1 MLNAVQQHQL
11 HDQTTRRGSWTPGPV
26 AEVPPSTSSPLR
38 FTPPEP
44 THLVSKH
51 GSPPASPVQT
61 VRIDLFVPGKAPL
74 IQISEDKPITAAGAE
89 GGSGGQNRRF
99 SWQSQATEVSPA
111 RAAGKNGF
119 RWQITNESAF
129 SEFSGGR
136 NTHRSGD
143 SGGGSKGLKN
153 SMFAIAKKGSA
164 GSAGKFGR
172 DKVEMDMFFPD
183 ISVKESLRFVSVGSK
198 LERLK
203 RSGGCKCAPCK
214 SGVMKVVEVFHA
226 NLDIE
231 KQAMIL
237 MNLEDNHMTEVFLQE
252 ITAVRPMAITDRGW
266 GLVGTST
273 TKNPTL
279 NEFKVVTQKERFTFL
294 AESRKHVKYWVT
306 ALQTQLNN
314 LRRNQDGGGQIMNYV
329 RTKFRMADINH
340 DGRLCL
346 DEVQKLFRSM
356 NCFQSQGHL
365 RDLFLDFDKDNSGS
379 LCENEFVDL
388 FRYMLVKPALKHYF
402 ERYSIL
408 DDVLQERVVP
418 FNCLSR
424 FLEEVQG
431 DIVDE
436 HQVAKE
442 LKNFSEPLLTEGHDG
457 LTEIGFYTYVCST
470 TNAIMNP
477 DRAYC
482 NQDMEQPLSRYW
494 ISTSHNTYLEG
505 GQIAGH
511 ASVDQYLQVLESGCR
526 CVEIDCWDGPNKE
539 PIVTHGHT
547 MTTHIL
553 FQQVVCAL
561 RDHGFKNSPYPL
573 ILSLEMHCSDEQVC
587 RIGQILEETF
597 GDMLL
602 QHPPTGH
609 YGEKLVSPHAA
620 QNKVLVKAKL
630 HSAKKSGDG
639 GDDSSASRVTFDSN
653 QGDVS
658 LASLELS
665 SEGEVEEEVVEG
677 TDTTYNGSASASPLV
692 RPSVSRGSAL
702 SMRTN
707 GSDVSFAVVGPDRSS
722 YEEKRDSAVPESA
735 MQDFR
740 STTRTAIIKRESA
753 NSPAKSIVASVNT
766 SKFWSSSS
774 VSSIK
779 TQTIA
784 RGRANHI
791 SAGIGAYNRC
801 IYLAAKKC
809 HNLEQKREPCN
820 VASFE
825 ASKIPKLIKKHGS
838 ATMKEYHQT
847 QLTRIYPHGQNI
859 NSQNFSPLL
868 HWAHGAQMVA
878 MNYQTTDAGMLMH
891 EAMFREYNGG
901 CGYVLKP
908 HSALHENQEGAA
920 FMSLAITVISGH
932 FLPKPLGE
940 EHLENINPSVV
951 VSIHGKDGLIQ
962 REETPTIPSQGFSPE
977 WGSRFNFEVMSQDDV
992 SIVTFE
998 VLHNK
1003 IGLASRRSVTTG
1015 PPTRSAGAAKSS
1027 GKFVAAA
1034 AFPMKCLRSGLR
1046 WVQLFSEKRESM
1058 PNCGLLVQVQLTRDK
1073 ADSSM
1078 LDTTSAPQQGA
1089 MPSRTRST
1097 GSNVSPPPSGVHT
1110 PSSQEGGAAVHPE
1123 TWGAAGSMVQ
1133 FASIGSTRGE
1143 DNEQPKWLSEVRG
1156 DSQDGLVA
1164 QDLFKG
1170 LVVSS
1175 SYGDNKDYPIAR
1187 LEEGPPAA
1195 PMSFMSCLSCAN
1207 CGSSAPPTSV
1217 FHRVSDEE
1225 LLHI

>member
-1 MLNAVQQHQL
+1 MLNAAQHQL
-11 HDQTTRRGSWTPGPV
+11 HDQSTRRGTPGPV
-26 AEVPPSTSSPLR
+26 AEVPLSSSPLLR
-38 FTPPEP
+38 CTPPEP

-61 VRIDLFVPGKAPL
+61 ARIDPFLPGKAPL
-74 IQISEDKPITAAGAE
+74 IQISEDKPISVAGAE

-99 SWQSQATEVSPA
+99 SWQSQATEVPHA
-111 RAAGKNGF
+111 RAVGKNGF
-119 RWQITNESAF
+119 RWQKTNESAF
-129 SEFSGGR
+129 TDSGR
-136 NTHRSGD
+136 NTLRSGD
-143 SGGGSKGLKN
+143 SGSGSGSKGLKN
-153 SMFAIAKKGSA
+153 SIFVIAKKVSN

-172 DKVEMDMFFPD
+172 DQVEMEMFFPD

-203 RSGGCKCAPCK
+203 RSGGYKCAPCK
-214 SGVMKVVEVFHA
+214 SRVMKVVEVFHA

-237 MNLEDNHMTEVFLQE
+237 MNDEDNHPTEVFLQE

-266 GLVGTST
+266 VLVGTST
-273 TKNPTL
+273 TKNLSL

-314 LRRNQDGGGQIMNYV
+314 LRRNQAGGGQIMNYV

-365 RDLFLDFDKDNSGS
+365 RDLFLDFDKDKSGS

-388 FRYMLVKPALKHYF
+388 FRHMLEKPALKPYF
-402 ERYSIL
+402 QTYSIL

-418 FNCLSR
+418 FNLLSR

-431 DIVDE
+431 DNVDE

-457 LTEIGFYTYVCST
+457 LTEIGFYSYVCST

-477 DRAYC
+477 VRAYC

-547 MTTHIL
+547 MTNHIL

-620 QNKVLVKAKL
+620 RNKVLVKAKL

-639 GDDSSASRVTFDSN
+639 GDDSSAGRVTVDSN
-653 QGDVS
+653 QGDFS

-665 SEGEVEEEVVEG
+665 SEGEVEEELVEC
-677 TDTTYNGSASASPLV
+677 TDTTYNASASASPLV

-702 SMRTN
+702 SVATKD
-707 GSDVSFAVVGPDRSS
+707 SDVSVAVGGPDGSS
-722 YEEKRDSAVPESA
+722 SEEKRDSAVHDFA
-735 MQDFR
+735 MHEFR
-740 STTRTAIIKRESA
+740 STTRAAIIKRVSA
-753 NSPAKSIVASVNT
+753 CAPAGIVASGT
-766 SKFWSSSS
+766 PSKFWSSSS
-774 VSSIK
+774 VTSIK
-779 TQTIA
+779 TQTLA
-784 RGRANHI
+784 RGRANQI
-791 SAGIGAYNRC
+791 AAGIGAYNRC

-809 HNLEQKREPCN
+809 HNPEQIREPCN

-838 ATMKEYHQT
+838 AKMKEYHQT

-908 HSALHENQEGAA
+908 HSALHENQEVAA

-992 SIVTFE
+992 LIMTFE

-1003 IGLASRRSVTTG
+1003 IGLASRRSAG

-1034 AFPMKCLRSGLR
+1034 AYPVKCLRSGLR

-1073 ADSSM
+1073 ADSNM
-1078 LDTTSAPQQGA
+1078 LETTSAPQQGS
-1089 MPSRTRST
+1089 MPPRMRSSS
-1097 GSNVSPPPSGVHT
+1097 SNVSPPPSGMHT
-1110 PSSQEGGAAVHPE
+1110 PSSQEGGAAGHFE

-1133 FASIGSTRGE
+1133 FPSIGSTRGD
-1143 DNEQPKWLSEVRG
+1143 DNEQPKLLSEVRG

-1170 LVVSS
+1170 LVVTS
-1175 SYGDNKDYPIAR
+1175 SYGNNKDYPIAR
-1187 LEEGPPAA
+1187 LEEGPPVA

-1207 CGSSAPPTSV
+1207 CGSSPPPTSV
-1217 FHRVSDEE
+1217 FHRVSNEE